1 MLIVEIEPVGIIGFV
16 LIVCLITF
24 FPAAFNAIL
33 YYGGLTLAAIIGL
46 AILYY
51 TIRALIFVGQ
61 VSFLIFVLLP
71 LKIYRKM
78 TA

>member
-1 MLIVEIEPVGIIGFV
+1 MLIVELEPVGIIGFV

-33 YYGGLTLAAIIGL
+33 YYGALTLISIIGL